1 MSNKINKRKHAV
13 LFLFAFAGFLILG
26 LIHFYLFTN
35 NYHATP
41 ANYFWTLV
49 AFTLFLILGN
59 YTEKEVDKV
68 LLFREVDSKI
78 DPGFLVEEKVYFLNG
93 QAPTIYL
100 GTNNNGVYLFQVL
113 GLKSFLFK
121 DGVISLERNLVIK
134 YVSSIK
140 EIV

>member
-13 LFLFAFAGFLILG
+13 LFLFAIAGFLILG
-26 LIHFYLFTN
+26 LIHFYLFIN
-35 NYHATP
+35 NYQVTP
-41 ANYFWTLV
+41 TNYFWTLV
-49 AFTLFLILGN
+49 TFTIILLLGN
-59 YTEKEVDKV
+59 YAEKEVDKV

-78 DPGFLVEEKVYFLNG
+78 DPEFLVEEKVYFLNG

-121 DGVISLERNLVIK
+121 DGVISLERDLVIK

-140 EIV
+140 EIL

>member
-1 MSNKINKRKHAV
+1 MSNKLNKREHAV
-13 LFLFAFAGFLILG
+13 LLLFAIAGFLILG
-26 LIHFYLFTN
+26 LIHFYLFIN
-35 NYHATP
+35 NYQVTP
-41 ANYFWTLV
+41 TNYFWTLV
-49 AFTLFLILGN
+49 AFTIILLLGN
-59 YTEKEVDKV
+59 YAEKEVDKA

-78 DPGFLVEEKVYFLNG
+78 DPEFLVEEKVYFLNG

-121 DGVISLERNLVIK
+121 DGVISLERDLVIK

-140 EIV
+140 EIL